1 MRRIYS
7 VIFALLTG
15 IAVFWLTMPDVV
27 SRIVPGL
34 PHTELQVSIT
44 RHVQR
49 LHFEQRVTAVHLW
62 APFALWIGLLIVGW
76 RMKRWGRA
84 VLGVGLPVGLLGAL
98 PLIGIAK
105 LGGTSVARFV
115 RHWDWL
121 DLALTLLVLLI
132 FAAKAAIWF
141 YWWDLVAKRTDRR
154 TKRAGANE

>member
-27 SRIVPGL
+27 SWIVPGL
-34 PHTELQVSIT
+34 PDTTLQVSIT
-44 RHVQR
+44 RYEQR
-49 LHFEQRVTAVHLW
+49 LHFDQTATATSL
-62 APFALWIGLLIVGW
+62 ALLIGLMIVGW

-84 VLGVGLPVGLLGAL
+84 VLGVGIPVGLLGAL

-105 LGGTSVARFV
+105 LGGTSIVRFV

-121 DLALTLLVLLI
+121 DLALVFLVLLI

-141 YWWDLVAKRTDRR
+141 YWWRIAIVRGECGKTRY
-154 TKRAGANE
+154 